1 MPDETRKHSQ
11 SVLLRFEP
19 DQLEMIDRAA
29 EHSGLNRTSWLR
41 AAVIRAAREE
51 MGESGGQGRGKRSP
65 SR

>member
-1 MPDETRKHSQ
+1 MTDETRKHSQ

-29 EHSGLNRTSWLR
+29 EHAGLNRTSWLR
-41 AAVIRAAREE
+41 AAVIRTAREE
-51 MGESGGQGRGKRSP
+51 LAEIEGRGKKRSP